1 MRTITQS
8 QNCVNP
14 VGSSLFINIGKCIT
28 NRKNIEKLDLDQVSA
43 QKTPKAAFMPIP
55 RNDDELSS
63 NSKVEKAGFVS
74 CQSHWC
80 ITI

>member
-1 MRTITQS
+1 MSIQLDPVYS
-8 QNCVNP
+8 SILVN
-14 VGSSLFINIGKCIT
+14 VLQIE
-28 NRKNIEKLDLDQVSA
+28 KNIEKLDLDQVSA